1 MHYSFLVN
9 EIVLFGLV
17 SRKGHLPYSL
27 IVNTFEYKNDFKV
40 LVGTTTEI
48 DDWIRLKVTQLSVLN
63 NKQISINILI
73 FIKYYVR
80 YFKQSWKISHIL
92 LKTADS

>member
-9 EIVLFGLV
+9 EIVVFGLV

-27 IVNTFEYKNDFKV
+27 IVNTFEYKNNFKV

-48 DDWIRLKVTQLSVLN
+48 DDWIRLKVTKLVIYIKQQTHLN
-63 NKQISINILI
+63 KYINI
-73 FIKYYVR
+73 Y
-80 YFKQSWKISHIL
+80 
-92 LKTADS
+92 

>member
-9 EIVLFGLV
+9 EIVVFGLV
-17 SRKGHLPYSL
+17 SRKGHSPYSL

-48 DDWIRLKVTQLSVLN
+48 DD
-63 NKQISINILI
+63 
-73 FIKYYVR
+73 
-80 YFKQSWKISHIL
+80 
-92 LKTADS
+92 